1 MLLRAAVRVAA
12 GHGTRSHHTAQ
23 HGPSAPLSGD
33 GRSTPC
39 ARASHTETRGRPR
52 HQPPRCM
59 RPGRG
64 SRRAHAA
71 ARAPARPPFAHPRPR
86 FRPAGHARRARSSS
100 GRSAQRAN
108 LRARGARPRSVSGS
122 KVMCLGVL
130 RRLGDVDARLARRP
144 VARSR
149 RAAASRQRMQ
159 HGTFCMRVEAHDR
172 LERGAN
178 GMRAR
183 IGRWFGAVASTHL
196 DERVR
201 VAGAEPFRER
211 ARAGHPSH
219 ARSRKRASGPR
230 AGPAGI
236 AWASGLSSAT
246 RWRPPAAARR
256 RPSRSERV

>member
-1 MLLRAAVRVAA
+1 MRAAI

-23 HGPSAPLSGD
+23 HDPSAPLSGD

-39 ARASHTETRGRPR
+39 ARASHTGTRGRPR
-52 HQPPRCM
+52 RRPSRCM

-71 ARAPARPPFAHPRPR
+71 ARGPSRPPFAHTRPHR
-86 FRPAGHARRARSSS
+86 SAAGHVRRARSSS
-100 GRSAQRAN
+100 GQSARQAR
-108 LRARGARPRSVSGS
+108 LRARGARARRVSGS

-130 RRLGDVDARLARRP
+130 RRLGHVDARLARRP
-144 VARSR
+144 V
-149 RAAASRQRMQ
+149 RAQEASTASRQRMQ
-159 HGTFCMRVEAHDR
+159 HGTFCVRVEGRDHR
-172 LERGAN
+172 VRGAD

-230 AGPAGI
+230 VGLADI
-236 AWASGLSSAT
+236 AWASGLSSAK
-246 RWRPPAAARR
+246 RWRPSAAARR
-256 RPSRSERV
+256 RPRRPSGV

>member
-1 MLLRAAVRVAA
+1 MRAAI

-33 GRSTPC
+33 GRSSSC
-39 ARASHTETRGRPR
+39 ARASHTGRRGRPR
-52 HQPPRCM
+52 RRPPRCM
-59 RPGRG
+59 RPGSG

-71 ARAPARPPFAHPRPR
+71 ARGPSRPPFAHPLPHRSA
-86 FRPAGHARRARSSS
+86 AGHARRARSSS
-100 GRSAQRAN
+100 GQSARRAN

-159 HGTFCMRVEAHDR
+159 HETFCVRVEARDR
-172 LERGAN
+172 LERGAD

-183 IGRWFGAVASTHL
+183 IGRWLVRRGRVDSPRRARSGGGSRALPQTRTIRSPESCSLAKASLGAACRAGRHRLGERAELRDALAAAGSSTT
-196 DERVR
+196 
-201 VAGAEPFRER
+201 AAEP
-211 ARAGHPSH
+211 
-219 ARSRKRASGPR
+219 
-230 AGPAGI
+230 
-236 AWASGLSSAT
+236 L
-246 RWRPPAAARR
+246 RPCLT
-256 RPSRSERV
+256 V

>member
-1 MLLRAAVRVAA
+1 MRAAI

-33 GRSTPC
+33 GRSSSC
-39 ARASHTETRGRPR
+39 ARASHTGTRGRPR
-52 HQPPRCM
+52 RRPPRCM
-59 RPGRG
+59 RSGRG

-71 ARAPARPPFAHPRPR
+71 ARGPSRPPFAHPRPHR
-86 FRPAGHARRARSSS
+86 SAAGHARRARSSS
-100 GRSAQRAN
+100 GQSARRAN

-172 LERGAN
+172 LERGAD

-219 ARSRKRASGPR
+219 ARWRNPASGPHV
-230 AGPAGI
+230 GPADI
-236 AWASGLSSAT
+236 AWPSGLSSAT

-256 RPSRSERV
+256 RPSRSAPV

>member
-1 MLLRAAVRVAA
+1 MRAAI

-33 GRSTPC
+33 GRSSSC
-39 ARASHTETRGRPR
+39 ARASHTGRRGRPR
-52 HQPPRCM
+52 RRPPRCM
-59 RPGRG
+59 RPGSG

-71 ARAPARPPFAHPRPR
+71 ARGPSRPPFAHPLPHRSA
-86 FRPAGHARRARSSS
+86 AGHARRARSSS
-100 GRSAQRAN
+100 GQSARRAN

-159 HGTFCMRVEAHDR
+159 HGTFCVRVEAHDR
-172 LERGAN
+172 LERVAD

-196 DERVR
+196 DARVR

-211 ARAGHPSH
+211 ARAGQPSH
-219 ARSRKRASGPR
+219 ARWRNPASGPHV
-230 AGPAGI
+230 GPADI
-236 AWASGLSSAT
+236 AWPSGLSSAT
-246 RWRPPAAARR
+246 RWRPLAAARR
-256 RPSRSERV
+256 RPSRSEPV